1 MELLEFFVLFQAFA
15 ELQTD
20 ISDIANDL
28 QVSGIPYVDS
38 RIYIVRIFFPLSNNH
53 PILQESR
60 PCRNNRCNGFETTMS
75 RFKALLDNKVFLLT
89 FVNALE
95 SQPTFGIRD
104 RSNVAS
110 LLMTVLLDKLDYFT
124 E

>member
-1 MELLEFFVLFQAFA
+1 MA
-15 ELQTD
+15 
-20 ISDIANDL
+20 SDL

-38 RIYIVRIFFPLSNNH
+38 RTYIVRIFFPLANSH
-53 PILQESR
+53 PVLQDNR
-60 PCRNNRCNGFETTMS
+60 PCRNNRCHGFESTMS
-75 RFKALLDNKVFLLT
+75 RFRGLLESKAFLLT
-89 FVNALE
+89 FIDALE
-95 SQPTFGIRD
+95 AQSTFGMRD

>member
-1 MELLEFFVLFQAFA
+1 MCLVAAFA

-20 ISDIANDL
+20 ISDIASDL

-38 RIYIVRIFFPLSNNH
+38 RTYIVRIFFPLTNNH
-53 PILQESR
+53 PVLQDQQS
-60 PCRNNRCNGFETTMS
+60 CRNHRCTDFDQNMS
-75 RFKALLDNKVFLLT
+75 RFRILLENKMFLLT
-89 FVNALE
+89 LVDTLE
-95 SQPTFGIRD
+95 AQPTFGMRD

-110 LLMTVLLDKLDYFT
+110 LLMTVLMDKLDYFT